1 MLFRSGVKRPRH
13 RSIPGPAGLG
23 TALRMQHRAHSVLHA
38 RFRVRT
44 YARGVFGS
52 SLRRSLAFG
61 CSWMPRL
68 LPDSSLLSP
77 AVSIPGSQLRA
88 GPAEHL
94 QPCQHQHP
102 AAAGGAP
109 PDQRQAVVLGLQ
121 VSCHLPVGG
130 SCRRRLKQQSVFLIC
145 STQMLQKQK
154 QPRKLWVWESAWTCT
169 VCVDGALPSFISFSL
184 LVHMLLRIGK
194 LHVP

>member
-1 MLFRSGVKRPRH
+1 MLLSEG
-13 RSIPGPAGLG
+13 
-23 TALRMQHRAHSVLHA
+23 
-38 RFRVRT
+38 
-44 YARGVFGS
+44 
-52 SLRRSLAFG
+52 FG

-68 LPDSSLLSP
+68 VPASSLLSP
-77 AVSIPGSQLRA
+77 AVSIRGSQLRA

-109 PDQRQAVVLGLQ
+109 PDQRKAVVLGLQ
-121 VSCHLPVGG
+121 ASCPLPVGG
-130 SCRRRLKQQSVFLIC
+130 CCRRRLKQQSVFLIC
-145 STQMLQKQK
+145 STEMLQKQK
-154 QPRKLWVWESAWTCT
+154 QPRKLWVCESAWTCT

-184 LVHMLLRIGK
+184 LVHMLLRNGK

>member
-1 MLFRSGVKRPRH
+1 MR
-13 RSIPGPAGLG
+13 
-23 TALRMQHRAHSVLHA
+23 AL
-38 RFRVRT
+38 
-44 YARGVFGS
+44 
-52 SLRRSLAFG
+52 G

-68 LPDSSLLSP
+68 LPASSLLSP

-94 QPCQHQHP
+94 QPCQHHHP

-109 PDQRQAVVLGLQ
+109 TDQRQAVLLGLQ

-154 QPRKLWVWESAWTCT
+154 QPRKLWVCDSAWTCT
-169 VCVDGALPSFISFSL
+169 VCFDGALPSFISFSL
-184 LVHMLLRIGK
+184 LFHKLLRIGK
-194 LHVP
+194 LHVPMCPRTQLR

>member
-1 MLFRSGVKRPRH
+1 MPQL
-13 RSIPGPAGLG
+13 L
-23 TALRMQHRAHSVLHA
+23 LN
-38 RFRVRT
+38 
-44 YARGVFGS
+44 S
-52 SLRRSLAFG
+52 SLV
-61 CSWMPRL
+61 
-68 LPDSSLLSP
+68 SP

-154 QPRKLWVWESAWTCT
+154 QPRKLSIWESAWTFT

-184 LVHMLLRIGK
+184 PVHMLLRIGK